1 MMKCRFCSTPLSHVF
16 ADLGTSPPSNSY
28 LNPQQAAAPEPY
40 YPLKI
45 WTCEVC
51 FLTQI
56 DEFKSHAEIFSAE
69 YAYFSSMS
77 SSWLAHAKSYVDK
90 MADEFGLNAQS
101 RVIEVASNDGY
112 LLQYVQEKGIPCLG
126 VEPTASTAA
135 AARAKG
141 IETREIFFGKKTAEV
156 LAAEG
161 WRADLTAANNV
172 LAHVPDINDFVAGF
186 ATILKPEG
194 VSTFEFPHLMQL
206 VANNQFDT
214 IYHEHFSYL
223 SLLTVEKIFSAGGL
237 KVFHVEEIPAHG
249 GSLRVYAALESSS
262 HARRPSVG
270 AVLEKER
277 KAGMDK
283 MGFYDGFQAK
293 VDKVRD
299 DFLAFLT
306 EAKRAGKKVAAYG
319 AAAKGNTL
327 LNYCGVK
334 AADGIDFVCD
344 LAPSKQG
351 KLLPGSHIPI
361 VAPEKLDEAKPDYI
375 IIFPWNIRDE
385 VVKQLA
391 HAREWGAKF
400 VVAVPKLEV
409 F

>member
-1 MMKCRFCSTPLSHVF
+1 MKCRFCASPLTHVF
-16 ADLGTSPPSNSY
+16 ADLNETPPSNSY
-28 LNPQQAAAPEPY
+28 VKAQDAGKPESV

-45 WTCEVC
+45 WTCKKC

-56 DEFKSHAEIFSAE
+56 DEFKAHDEIFSAE
-69 YAYFSSMS
+69 YAYFSSFS
-77 SSWLAHAKSYVDK
+77 SSWLAHAKAYVEK
-90 MADEFGLNAQS
+90 MVAEFHLGPTS
-101 RVIEVASNDGY
+101 KVIEVASNDGY
-112 LLQYVQEKGIPCLG
+112 LLQFVKEKGISCLG

-135 AARAKG
+135 AAREKR
-141 IETREIFFGKKTAEV
+141 IETREVFFGKK
-156 LAAEG
+156 AAEDLVCEG
-161 WRADLTAANNV
+161 WQVDLTAANNV

-186 ATILKPEG
+186 AAILKPEG

-223 SLLTVEKIFSAGGL
+223 SLMTVEKIFAAQGL
-237 KVFHVEEIPAHG
+237 KIFHVEELPTHG
-249 GSLRVYAALESSS
+249 GSLRVYAAKQSSS
-262 HARRPSVG
+262 HVRRPSVD
-270 AVLEKER
+270 AMLEKER
-277 KAGMDK
+277 KAGMNKIDY
-283 MGFYDGFQAK
+283 YDGFQAK

-299 DFLAFLT
+299 DFLEFLR
-306 EAKRAGKKVAAYG
+306 EAKKAGKKIASYG

-334 AADGIDFVCD
+334 ASDGIDFVCD

-351 KLLPGSHIPI
+351 KLLPGSQIPI
-361 VAPEKLDEAKPDYI
+361 VTPNKLNEAKPDYI
-375 IIFPWNIRDE
+375 VIFPWNIRDE

-391 HAREWGAKF
+391 HARNWGAKF